1 MCKMYLLLLT
11 CIEIEHICTPNG
23 INFNGILKHNWT
35 GPRILWTSVTIDS
48 AGHPCR
54 SAITKAGCTII
65 PVKRSPK
72 DRLLTNMA

>member
-1 MCKMYLLLLT
+1 MCKMYLLLFT
-11 CIEIEHICTPNG
+11 HNKIEHICTP
-23 INFNGILKHNWT
+23 NGILKHNWT

-54 SAITKAGCTII
+54 SAITKAGCTSI
-65 PVKRSPK
+65 PEKRSPK